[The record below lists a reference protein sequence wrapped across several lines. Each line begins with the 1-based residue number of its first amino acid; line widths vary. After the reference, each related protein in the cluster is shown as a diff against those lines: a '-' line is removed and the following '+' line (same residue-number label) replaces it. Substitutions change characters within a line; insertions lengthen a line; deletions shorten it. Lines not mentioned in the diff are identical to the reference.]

1 MKICLI
7 NPPFSAADSVG
18 ESASIEAVL
27 NKVLPLGIAYI
38 AAVLEKHNYNVKVID
53 CTINV
58 SHSELIELVKN
69 ENPDVVGITATTP
82 IFESAKRVAADIKK
96 ISPSSVIIIGG
107 CHVTALPEKVISFDY
122 FDVGVIGEGDITFL
136 EIVRQVESGGL
147 KNLDFV
153 QGIVFKNNG
162 KITVTPPRQRIE
174 NLDEIPF
181 PARHLFPPLKEYSPT
196 PASYLKLPVGVLMTS
211 RGCPF
216 QCTFCDRAI
225 FGNVTRQRS
234 VKNVAD
240 EIEQLINIHGARE
253 LRFFD
258 DTFTLKKKFVYE
270 LCDELKAR
278 NVRIPWTCLTAVAAV
293 TKDLLKKMK
302 DAGCWQVLYGLES
315 GDARMLKLLKKG
327 NTVEQNERAVK
338 WAHELGLSVR
348 ADFIVGTPGETMES
362 LERTLGFAKRLPLD
376 YAHFN
381 KFTPFPGTEI
391 YKNLVGKGYEF
402 DFSKPCS
409 ILDHSAL
416 LYVPETLDKEEY
428 RKFLDRSFK
437 EFYLRPSYILR
448 RLTQIKSFD
457 QFKGQVKGFF
467 AIMGL

>member
-18 ESASIEAVL
+18 ASASIEAVL

-38 AAVLEKHNYNVKVID
+38 AAVLGKHNYNVKVID

-58 SHSELIELVKN
+58 SHSELIKLVKK
-69 ENPDVVGITATTP
+69 ESPDVVGITATTP
-82 IFESAKRVAADIKK
+82 IFESAKRVAEDIKK
-96 ISPSSVIIIGG
+96 IFPATVIVIGG
-107 CHVTALPEKVISFDY
+107 CHVTALPEKVISFGY

-136 EIVRQVESGGL
+136 EIVRQIESRGL
-147 KNLDFV
+147 KNLDSV

-162 KITVTPPRQRIE
+162 KIIVTPPRQRIE

-181 PARHLFPPLKEYSPT
+181 PARYLFPPLKEYSPT

-240 EIEQLINIHGARE
+240 EIEELINVHGARE

-278 NVRIPWTCLTAVAAV
+278 KVRIPWSCLTAVAAV

-362 LERTLGFAKRLPLD
+362 LERSLDFAKRLPLD

-391 YKNLVGKGYEF
+391 YKNLVEKGNKF

-428 RKFLDRSFK
+428 RKFLDRAFK

-457 QFKGQVKGFF
+457 QFKGQVKGFY